1 MTARPSMPADIKYP
15 LAIRLLHVFRAVLIL
30 GLIASGLIM
39 VGRAEDDALAA
50 IMYPTHKQFGVL
62 VWLLALV
69 HIALRWHYRKTMPH
83 PVETFAIWERRLA
96 HGVHRLLIGLTLI
109 TPLMGYGMSISL
121 PGGDGVP
128 FLSLARLPEFLP
140 KSDAAF
146 SMFQALHK
154 YSAYVLLACIVLHVA
169 GTLKHRLM
177 DRHGQSDVLAR
188 MF

>member
-1 MTARPSMPADIKYP
+1 MTARPSMLNEIKYP

-30 GLIASGLIM
+30 GLIVSGLSM
-39 VGRAEDDALAA
+39 VGRSEGDALAA
-50 IMYPTHKQFGVL
+50 IMYPTHKKFGVL
-62 VWLLALV
+62 IWLLAAV
-69 HIALRWHYRKTMPH
+69 HVALRWHYRALMPH
-83 PVETFAIWERRLA
+83 SVETRAIWERRLA
-96 HGVHRLLIGLTLI
+96 HGVHWLLIGLTLV
-109 TPLMGYGMSISL
+109 TPLMGYAMSTTL

-146 SMFQALHK
+146 STFQALHR

-169 GTLKHRLM
+169 GALKHRLM
-177 DRHGQSDVLAR
+177 DRNGDDVLAR